1 MSGLSQY
8 QVKTMRR
15 TRTDGLYQAKQRG
28 DDALYAKIEKLLLDA
43 YRRVNEQ
50 HQKTQEKEN
59 EQNRQRTARAGG

>member
-8 QVKTMRR
+8 LIRIMYKSKRN
-15 TRTDGLYQAKQRG
+15 GLYQAKQRG

-59 EQNRQRTARAGG
+59 ETSRP